1 MGWIYFYLVFQVFG
15 AGLLEKQEIPIFK
28 CVHYKKYAV
37 CTYLLCSDGLSN
49 MVEDTELCRLIQQE
63 KKLHEAGG
71 RLILE
76 ANRNGG
82 TDNIAVVLV
91 EIE

>member
-1 MGWIYFYLVFQVFG
+1 
-15 AGLLEKQEIPIFK
+15 
-28 CVHYKKYAV
+28 
-37 CTYLLCSDGLSN
+37 

>member
-1 MGWIYFYLVFQVFG
+1 MQPHDMPHTRWSFQGKAQTGWN
-15 AGLLEKQEIPIFK
+15 PP
-28 CVHYKKYAV
+28 
-37 CTYLLCSDGLSN
+37 
-49 MVEDTELCRLIQQE
+49 DTELCRLIQGDE
-63 KKLHEAGG
+63 NLYDVGC

-82 TDNIAVVLV
+82 MDNIAVVLV